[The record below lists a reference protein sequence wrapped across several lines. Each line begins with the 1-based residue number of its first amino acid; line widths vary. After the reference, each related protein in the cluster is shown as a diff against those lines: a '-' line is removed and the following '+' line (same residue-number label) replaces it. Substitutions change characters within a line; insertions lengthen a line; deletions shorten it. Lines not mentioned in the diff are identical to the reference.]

1 MLPLCLR
8 WLLALLG
15 PAAAAP
21 ALTLDRNGEGNPDQW
36 YEVVDGQV
44 LGLSLDRNYDGQADY
59 AVEYDA
65 QNRKSSERMDFN
77 YDGSMDDFYFFEDG
91 QLVRQEV
98 DSNFDG
104 RVDVWVSLEGQYIR
118 GYEMEVTDTGGRYP
132 RVRPT
137 DRTHVYEDV
146 P

>member
-1 MLPLCLR
+1 MFWAGLSTMKDMKPMLPLCLL
-8 WLLALLG
+8 WLLALLT

-21 ALTLDRNGEGNPDQW
+21 ALALARNGDGNPDQW

-77 YDGSMDDFYFFEDG
+77 SDGSMDDFSFFADG
-91 QLVRQEV
+91 
-98 DSNFDG
+98 
-104 RVDVWVSLEGQYIR
+104 
-118 GYEMEVTDTGGRYP
+118 
-132 RVRPT
+132 
-137 DRTHVYEDV
+137 
-146 P
+146 